1 MVGVMGK
8 VVYRLELR
16 VPQDVIPGWRGA
28 AVELDIEG
36 YFNCSDWVGVTMP
49 NWLERNRQWGRGV
62 CGFGRVVGG

>member
-49 NWLERNRQWGRGV
+49 
-62 CGFGRVVGG
+62 GFEKIYRRC